1 MKRLAVLFL
10 LFFLAVSRFAAA
22 DVPSVRMRRP
32 VAAGV
37 YYPADAKNLND
48 LVRGSLEAAVRRR
61 RFENGAVPKALIVPA
76 ESLFLSSAVMGEAYA
91 PLMKAKPFVKR
102 VVLIGATNPKKYF
115 GTALSESEFWETPSG
130 RVAVDAVFNKKL
142 EKVSGVGFNE
152 EPFLKDYVLEMQIPY
167 VRRVFGK
174 NVKIVPLLIGDAN
187 VGQLTDLFEFLWG
200 GPDTVIVTATNLSDG
215 LNLDQAQKKDAR
227 TALDIEA
234 LNASALRQ
242 KDVSAFLPLAGLMT
256 FAKETAMETRRAALT
271 SSADFSGKR
280 DSVTGMGAWWLY
292 QTDRDSEEI
301 KKNLEEVLR
310 AHQEKLMK
318 LAARSVR
325 YGFLHDRALPVRESD
340 YPPELRQSIPVFVNL
355 YHNGMLRGSYGTY
368 PSSKSLLQNVAD
380 NAYAAAFQDFRYIPL
395 ERSELKDVEIS
406 LSFILPK
413 TALKYETQAE
423 AAASL
428 RPNVDGVYLKE
439 RANTG
444 FFLPSVW
451 EVYPDPQDFLSQL
464 KRKAGL
470 SADYESSTLRL
481 YRFEVLDI
489 NSGDFENPS
498 AVWK

>member
-1 MKRLAVLFL
+1 MKRFAVLL
-10 LFFLAVSRFAAA
+10 LMLFLASPRAFAADA
-22 DVPSVRMRRP
+22 PVRVRRP
-32 VAAGV
+32 AAAGV
-37 YYPADAKNLND
+37 YYPADAKKLND
-48 LVRGSLEAAVRRR
+48 LVRESLEAAARRR
-61 RFENGAVPKALIVPA
+61 RFENQTVPKALIVPA
-76 ESLFLSSAVMGEAYA
+76 ESLFLSSAVTGEAYA
-91 PLMKAKPFVKR
+91 PLMRAKPFVKR

-115 GTALSESEFWETPSG
+115 GTALSESEFWETPAG
-130 RVAVDAVFNKKL
+130 RLAIDVDFNKKL

-152 EPFLKDYVLEMQIPY
+152 APFLKDCVLELQLPY
-167 VRRVFGK
+167 VRKVFGA

-187 VGQLTDLFEFLWG
+187 VEQLTDLLEFLWG
-200 GPDTVIVTATNLSDG
+200 GMDTVVVTATNLSDG
-215 LNLDQAQKKDAR
+215 LNFEQAQKKDAR
-227 TALDIEA
+227 TALDIESP
-234 LNASALRQ
+234 NPSALRA
-242 KDVSAFLPLAGLMT
+242 KDVSALLPLTALLT
-256 FAKETAMETRRAALT
+256 FAKDTAMEIRRAALS
-271 SSADFSGKR
+271 SSADFSGRR

-292 QTDRDSEEI
+292 QTNLDDDEI
-301 KKNLEEVLR
+301 KKNLEELLR

-318 LAARSVR
+318 LAAKSVR
-325 YGFLHDRALPVRESD
+325 YGFNHGRALPVREKD

-395 ERSELKDVEIS
+395 ELGELKDVEIS

-413 TALKYETQAE
+413 TALKYETLDE
-423 AAASL
+423 AAALL

-451 EVYPDPQDFLSQL
+451 EVYADPQDFLRQL

-470 SADYESSTLRL
+470 AADYESSTLRL

-489 NSGDFENPS
+489 NSGDFENP
-498 AVWK
+498 AAIWK